1 MNWDG
6 IEGNRHQFK
15 SHVKQQRSMLTDD
28 HLDKSAGRREHLV
41 GKIQENYGV
50 AEHEAE
56 CQVMDWEHGHQDLF
70 AESAVEVRKHNVG
83 LKGQ

>member
-1 MNWDG
+1 
-6 IEGNRHQFK
+6 
-15 SHVKQQRSMLTDD
+15 MLTDD
-28 HLDKSAGRREHLV
+28 HLDKIAGRREHLV

>member
-1 MNWDG
+1 
-6 IEGNRHQFK
+6 
-15 SHVKQQRSMLTDD
+15 MLTDD

-56 CQVMDWEHGHQDLF
+56 CQVMDWEHGIRISSRSPQ
-70 AESAVEVRKHNVG
+70 SR
-83 LKGQ
+83 